1 MDFGER
7 DDLDSAG
14 DGAGEGIERGVEG
27 AAEGGGDNVGYF
39 LGGGKALGEGCALGF
54 SELGE
59 ERVRQSVVGGAEVV
73 ETLCVAD
80 EVEGYGHFG
89 VMAGCV
95 YVGVVGV
102 SILFGE
108 ERRNEGVKDI
118 YRGEEIEYLFIYIY
132 IRTSR

>member
-1 MDFGER
+1 MHQSQIDTPGELLRERRGRRSRIAGKRGRFLDFGER

-89 VMAGCV
+89 VW
-95 YVGVVGV
+95 
-102 SILFGE
+102 
-108 ERRNEGVKDI
+108 
-118 YRGEEIEYLFIYIY
+118 
-132 IRTSR
+132 